1 MSINIA
7 IDGPS
12 GAGKSSISKELAQKL
27 AFIYVDTGALYRA
40 VALYMVQNGVDIQ
53 NPDDVEKN
61 LASLK
66 LSFKHTEQ
74 GQRVFVGQQD
84 VSDSIRTNEVSMA
97 ASKVSGYP
105 AVREFLLSLQKNI
118 AQENDVIM
126 DGRDIGTVILPDAQ
140 VKIFLTAS
148 AQERARRRFEE
159 LKATDPNADY
169 DEILRLIEKRD
180 YDDIHRDVSPLKKA
194 QDAIEID
201 STNLSKGQVVDAIY
215 QIVSEKTKKKNLH
228 MKSIS

>member
-27 AFIYVDTGALYRA
+27 AFVYVDTGALYRT
-40 VALYMVQNGVDIQ
+40 VALYMVQNNIDIQ
-53 NPDDVEKN
+53 NPCEVENN
-61 LASLK
+61 LPLVKVSLK
-66 LSFKHTEQ
+66 HTQQ
-74 GQRVFVGQQD
+74 GQRVFLDGQD
-84 VSDSIRTNEVSMA
+84 VSDQIRTNEISMA
-97 ASKVSGYP
+97 ASKVSGIP

-118 AQENDVIM
+118 ASENDVIM

-148 AQERARRRFEE
+148 AEERARRRFEE
-159 LKATDPNADY
+159 LKETDPNADY

-194 QDAIEID
+194 EDAVEVD
-201 STNLSKGQVVDAIY
+201 STQFTKEQTVEVIY
-215 QIVSEKTKKKNLH
+215 EIIKEKIKKKKILT
-228 MKSIS
+228 

>member
-40 VALYMVQNGVDIQ
+40 VALYMVQNNVDIQ

-61 LASLK
+61 LESLK

-74 GQRVFVGQQD
+74 GQRVFVGEQD

-215 QIVSEKTKKKNLH
+215 QIVDEKTKKKNLH